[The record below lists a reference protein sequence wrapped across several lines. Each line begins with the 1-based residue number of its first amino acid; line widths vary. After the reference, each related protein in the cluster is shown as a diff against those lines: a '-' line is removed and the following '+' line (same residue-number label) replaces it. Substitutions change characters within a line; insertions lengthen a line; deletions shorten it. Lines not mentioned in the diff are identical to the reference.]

1 MAPGIRSLVLPAAL
15 FMMFIAESRAMAQTD
30 QAAPAAATG
39 DKAGAAV
46 VNAIVLDYNQILH
59 VPAKF
64 KGKGGDQVWVQS
76 LEVLAWDG
84 KTLDVTIRLR
94 YEKTR
99 GFPHFSTSGT
109 ALGHFRLFP
118 GTKAEFCADNLTVTD
133 MNLNRMPK
141 WFTNKWLQDKM
152 NKKMPSEVCA
162 Q

>member
-1 MAPGIRSLVLPAAL
+1 MALGSRSLVVPATF
-15 FMMFIAESRAMAQTD
+15 FMMLMTESHAIAQTD
-30 QAAPAAATG
+30 
-39 DKAGAAV
+39 KAGEKASAAV
-46 VNAIVLDYNQILH
+46 VNAIARDYSQILK
-59 VPAKF
+59 VPAMF
-64 KGKGGDQVWVQS
+64 KGKGGDRVWVQS

-84 KTLDVTIRLR
+84 KTLDVTMRLR

-118 GTKAEFCADNLTVTD
+118 GTKAEFCADNLTVSD

-141 WFTNKWLQDKM
+141 WFTNKWLQDKL